1 MSHMSELSV
10 QQQNEER
17 ELTKKDLEVIFDV
30 LNVYD
35 PNDIS
40 HVYPEMGTKEFMD
53 DVLIVWEKVLKM
65 LPSCRLS
72 NDKKE
77 NN

>member
-1 MSHMSELSV
+1 MLK
-10 QQQNEER
+10 

-40 HVYPEMGTKEFMD
+40 HVYPEMGTKEFID
-53 DVLIVWEKVLKM
+53 DVLIVWEKVLKI
-65 LPSCRLS
+65 CRS
-72 NDKKE
+72 SDKRE